1 MSGRWWSLDEAE
13 ANDVLADGLDD
24 LFVRMATRPA
34 PIDNVGGLLW
44 TIISRRAAD
53 RRRRGR
59 RQVEIADDLADD
71 LQDPEVRR
79 AAFEREARTD
89 RALAFARSVL
99 PQLGQTNAQR
109 VLTYVFDAIERGQQ
123 FEVKDIADA
132 FGFTTD
138 QVRMAINRG
147 LDRLERIAKEQGIA
161 ALIDMPPVE
170 VTDEGETDQGDE
182 EGEDDADR

>member
-1 MSGRWWSLDEAE
+1 MSGRWWSLDEGE

-44 TIISRRAAD
+44 TIVSHRAAD

-79 AAFEREARTD
+79 VAFEREARTD

-109 VLTYVFDAIERGQQ
+109 VLTYVFDAIERGQH
-123 FEVKDIADA
+123 FELKDIADA

-138 QVRMAINRG
+138 QVRMAITRG

-161 ALIDMPPVE
+161 ALIDMPQVD
-170 VTDEGETDQGDE
+170 VTDDVDQADDEGEE
-182 EGEDDADR
+182 DADR